1 MTLVYEDR
9 IVKASLPAD
18 GAANGH
24 VLVQPQREVK
34 RLSDL
39 SAEESAHLF
48 LVASYSAAILF
59 QGLQAEGTNL
69 IVDESEKPEVHV
81 VARRTGDG
89 LSFAWPPKKLEQGV
103 MAEAAEKIKDKTF
116 YIGKVSSKAD
126 KTAKEAG
133 AGKEKAP
140 KETRGEG
147 EKPPKTGASDGKNDR
162 RNDDRPSKDG
172 SEPSKEAVAAAE
184 EEENYLI
191 QQLIRI
197 P

>member
-24 VLVQPQREVK
+24 VIVQPQREVK

-39 SAEESAHLF
+39 PAADSAHLF

-59 QGLQAEGTNL
+59 QGLQAEGTNI
-69 IVDESEKPEVHV
+69 IVEEGDKLAVHV
-81 VARRTGDG
+81 VARKTGDG
-89 LSFAWPPKKLEQGV
+89 LSFVWPPKKLEQGV

-126 KTAKEAG
+126 KAAKESG
-133 AGKEKAP
+133 AEKGTT
-140 KETRGEG
+140 KTSDENES
-147 EKPPKTGASDGKNDR
+147 KPPKDGDAKGEKK
-162 RNDDRPSKDG
+162 DDKPKDDG
-172 SEPSKEAVAAAE
+172 SRPSKEAVADAE